1 MLRDQDG
8 NILLSYDA
16 HLLVREILQWRDVA
30 RSQGATRGADGP
42 GHAEKMYAEMCASLV
57 DVVAARI
64 EDWEV
69 VGKEEA
75 GKLVEG
81 CFPIWRG
88 EMDGI

>member
-1 MLRDQDG
+1 
-8 NILLSYDA
+8 
-16 HLLVREILQWRDVA
+16 
-30 RSQGATRGADGP
+30 
-42 GHAEKMYAEMCASLV
+42 MYAEMCASLV